1 MDKLFMDTRNYLDI
15 CYRQALETSVLDAN
29 SLIGHLALD
38 FSRTSVVPYKSS
50 LIMTPRPVINICKM
64 SRWNIPNALDVQ
76 NFLFENS
83 HLICSE
89 FYPPILDRYYGHKT
103 VTYSASRHLH
113 QFVTDPSRAQHLYQ
127 HFWTLRVRKC
137 HEAIHQVIRRITPSG
152 DQEDEFMNEDYRL
165 ALGIREYFEQNYGI
179 SSSSAGILDLRGV
192 ENDAA
197 HTTLQKFLKFLAE
210 VPWAQ
215 VFLATEASTM
225 LTFVIASWICDCW
238 VSDSNKHRVTALQ

>member
-1 MDKLFMDTRNYLDI
+1 MDKLFMDTRNFLDI
-15 CYRQALETSVLDAN
+15 CYRQALGASVLDTN

-64 SRWNIPNALDVQ
+64 WNIPDALNVQ

-89 FYPPILDRYYGHKT
+89 FYLPILERYYGHKT

-137 HEAIHQVIRRITPSG
+137 HEAIQQVIRRINPSG
-152 DQEDEFMNEDYRL
+152 DQEDEFMDEDYRL

-179 SSSSAGILDLRGV
+179 SSSSAGILDLQGV

-197 HTTLQKFLKFLAE
+197 HTTLQIFLEFLAE

-225 LTFVIASWICDCW
+225 LTFVIASWVC
-238 VSDSNKHRVTALQ
+238 VSDSNKHRLTALQ